1 MILSMTGFGR
11 GTAVRS
17 GREITVELRSVNSR
31 YFEYSSRI
39 PRTCSYLDS
48 RLKKQLNERITRGK
62 VELSMTIQNV
72 DAADTVVT
80 VNMELA
86 RSYQQAMRDLSEQ
99 LGVKNDISAA
109 VLTRFPDVLAT
120 RHADVDEE
128 QLWEDVSAVTAQA
141 LDCFVEMRAAEGA
154 KMKADV
160 ENRLNFLE
168 ECVGKVETLS
178 AGRVEAYTNR
188 LYEKLK
194 VILEDRDIDDARVL
208 TEAAIFG
215 DKTAVDEETV
225 RLRSHISQYR
235 GILQLNEPVGRKLD
249 FLTQELNRETNTIGS
264 KCQDL
269 DITRIV
275 VDMKAEIEKIREQ
288 IQNLEGS
295 RRFSEECNEAD
306 QHRVWQYGQRGPGR
320 GSGQPG
326 FCAGQASCQ
335 GSAGARHADRRFLWA
350 QHPCRAHHGF
360 RSCGAL
366 GPSAGNGGQPCG
378 RAGEQGNNRGGTD
391 PWRRINFCL
400 SCPVPP
406 APVRTAWSRHCARPI
421 RRSKK
426 PCLPPPAAP
435 APGSRKVWITTT
447 APRSSSVI

>member
-11 GTAVRS
+11 GTAVRN

-62 VELSMTIQNV
+62 VELSMTVQNV
-72 DAADTVVT
+72 DAADTVVA

-86 RSYQQAMRDLSEQ
+86 RSYQQAMRDISEQ
-99 LGVKNDISAA
+99 LGVKNDISAG
-109 VLTRFPDVLAT
+109 VITRFPDVLTT

-141 LDCFVEMRAAEGA
+141 LDRFVEMRAAEGA

-178 AGRVEAYTNR
+178 AGRVEAYTTR

-225 RLRSHISQYR
+225 RLRSHIAQYR
-235 GILQLNEPVGRKLD
+235 DILALNEPVGRKLD

-275 VDMKAEIEKIREQ
+275 VDMKAEIERSV
-288 IQNLEGS
+288 NRS
-295 RRFSEECNEAD
+295 RIWNDEVRSGGIYEAD
-306 QHRVWQYGQRGPGR
+306 QHRVWQYGQCGPRGGCR
-320 GSGQPG
+320 QPG
-326 FCAGQASCQ
+326 LGPGQASDQ
-335 GSAGARHADRRFLWA
+335 GSAGARDADRCILWP
-350 QHPCRAHHGF
+350 QHPCGADHGF
-360 RSCGAL
+360 RSRGAL
-366 GPSAGNGGQPCG
+366 GAPAGNGGQPRG
-378 RAGEQGNNRGGTD
+378 RAGEQNDSRGGTV
-391 PWRRINFCL
+391 PWRMINICL
-400 SCPVPP
+400 
-406 APVRTAWSRHCARPI
+406 
-421 RRSKK
+421 
-426 PCLPPPAAP
+426 
-435 APGSRKVWITTT
+435 
-447 APRSSSVI
+447 